1 MKGFWKR
8 RADASDSAETILGGS
23 RHGSSDGILDLPGKS
38 MSLNVGQRL
47 TMTWSRTLIAIVF
60 VGLWLAAPPIKQ
72 A

>member
-1 MKGFWKR
+1 
-8 RADASDSAETILGGS
+8 
-23 RHGSSDGILDLPGKS
+23 